1 MMTSLTMTK
10 MSEER
15 ISSNGENHSNGHRD
29 LVGECVEDIAAK
41 HTGPGILILSTTGR
55 LLYKDR
61 RAWELCTQLK
71 QREDGNAP
79 AALPDVIVDMCT
91 HITKLLQV
99 WTQVKDW
106 EEYRVKRFIGESEKG
121 VLLSGLGIPDRY
133 GLQDARI
140 LITLEEI
147 GSRYE
152 SGLDQAKEQYGL
164 TPREIN
170 VIENLLKGSTNK
182 EIGNALGVSE
192 QTVKEHIK
200 HIMAKTKT
208 TTRTGVLVR
217 VVGI

>member
-1 MMTSLTMTK
+1 MTSLTMTK
-10 MSEER
+10 MEQR
-15 ISSNGENHSNGHRD
+15 APLDGENRSNGHRD

-41 HTGPGILILSTTGR
+41 HTGPGILILSTTGK

-61 RAWELCTQLK
+61 RAWELCSRLK
-71 QREDGNAP
+71 QREGSDAP
-79 AALPDVIVDMCT
+79 AALPDMIVDMCT

-106 EEYRVKRFIGESEKG
+106 EEYRVKRFVGESERG

-147 GSRYE
+147 GSRSE
-152 SGLDQAKEQYGL
+152 SGLEQAREQYGL